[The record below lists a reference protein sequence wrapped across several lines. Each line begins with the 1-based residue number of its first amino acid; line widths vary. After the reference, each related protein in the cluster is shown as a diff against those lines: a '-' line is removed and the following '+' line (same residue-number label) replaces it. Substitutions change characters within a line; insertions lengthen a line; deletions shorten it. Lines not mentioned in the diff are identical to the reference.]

1 MIGTG
6 EREGAGRRGVAG
18 GREGST
24 ERGVAG
30 EFGEAAARVLPL
42 SHLAVFLLIH
52 LGTGLFTPVLSLML
66 LARGATLE
74 TLPIAVG
81 ATIVVTCACE
91 VPSGIAADVM
101 GRRAVFVLAMA
112 FQIAAHI
119 ALLAGTGLAAV
130 LASSVLRGLALA
142 ARTGTLEAIELDCVV
157 AAHPDAAGR
166 LAALDA
172 LNGRLALLESVGVG
186 AGALLGGALAAVDQ
200 TYTLL
205 ISCVIVACAA
215 ALAGALALF
224 PPDAPRPGSARSR
237 LLAAVGEIRTMIA
250 RPGDVRTVLM
260 ASASAGAVM
269 VVVETYWQLAFEGIV
284 GAGGEWM
291 LGFVNCAGMAGAAL
305 GSAAAMRWGS
315 AASESLGPRGRRTLY
330 ALMQLVA
337 IGCLALFA
345 LARVAPV
352 FVAVYVALYI
362 VLGARSVIEQ
372 TVLHNAVPS
381 RERSG
386 MSSVQSIALRG
397 GGMVATAV
405 AGPVVAAL
413 SLVGAWP
420 VFAGLAAV
428 MAAAGF
434 ALKAGPQLR

>member
-1 MIGTG
+1 MIGMG
-6 EREGAGRRGVAG
+6 EC
-18 GREGST
+18 
-24 ERGVAG
+24 ERGEAG
-30 EFGEAAARVLPL
+30 ELGEAGKRGEAGARVLPL
-42 SHLAVFLLIH
+42 PHLAVFLLIH

-101 GRRAVFVLAMA
+101 GRRTVFMLAMA

-119 ALLAGTGLAAV
+119 ALLTGTGFAAV

-142 ARTGTLEAIELDCVV
+142 ARTGTLEAIELDRVV
-157 AAHPDAAGR
+157 AAHPDAADR

-205 ISCVIVACAA
+205 ISCVIAACAA

-224 PPDAPRPGSARSR
+224 PPDGPRPGSARSR
-237 LLAAVGEIRTMIA
+237 LLAAVGEIRSMVA

-269 VVVETYWQLAFEGIV
+269 VAVETYWQLAFEGIV
-284 GAGGEWM
+284 GEGGEWM

-315 AASESLGPRGRRTLY
+315 AAAGSLGPRGRRTLY
-330 ALMQLVA
+330 ALLQLVA

-345 LARVAPV
+345 LARAVPV
-352 FVAVYVALYI
+352 FAAVYVGLYI
-362 VLGARSVIEQ
+362 VLGARSVVEQ

-405 AGPVVAAL
+405 AGPVVAVL
-413 SLVGAWP
+413 SLAGAWP

-434 ALKAGPQLR
+434 ALKAGPRERVR

>member
-1 MIGTG
+1 MIGMG
-6 EREGAGRRGVAG
+6 EC
-18 GREGST
+18 
-24 ERGVAG
+24 ERGEAG
-30 EFGEAAARVLPL
+30 ELGEAGKRDEAGARVLPL
-42 SHLAVFLLIH
+42 PHLAMFLLIH

-101 GRRAVFVLAMA
+101 GRRTVFVLAMA
-112 FQIAAHI
+112 FQIAAHV
-119 ALLAGTGLAAV
+119 ALLAGTGLVAV

-142 ARTGTLEAIELDCVV
+142 ARTGTLEAIELDRVV
-157 AAHPDAAGR
+157 AAHPDAADR

-205 ISCVIVACAA
+205 ISCVIAACAA
-215 ALAGALALF
+215 ALAGALTLF
-224 PPDAPRPGSARSR
+224 PPDGPRPGSARSR
-237 LLAAVGEIRTMIA
+237 LLAAVGEIRTMVA

-269 VVVETYWQLAFEGIV
+269 VAVETYWQLAFEGIV
-284 GAGGEWM
+284 GEGGEWM

-315 AASESLGPRGRRTLY
+315 AAAESLGPRGRRTLY
-330 ALMQLVA
+330 TLLQLVA
-337 IGCLALFA
+337 IGCLTLFA
-345 LARVAPV
+345 LARAVPV
-352 FVAVYVALYI
+352 FVAVYVGLYI
-362 VLGARSVIEQ
+362 VLGARSVVEQ

-405 AGPVVAAL
+405 AGPVVAVL
-413 SLVGAWP
+413 SLAGAWP

-434 ALKAGPQLR
+434 ALRAGPRPR